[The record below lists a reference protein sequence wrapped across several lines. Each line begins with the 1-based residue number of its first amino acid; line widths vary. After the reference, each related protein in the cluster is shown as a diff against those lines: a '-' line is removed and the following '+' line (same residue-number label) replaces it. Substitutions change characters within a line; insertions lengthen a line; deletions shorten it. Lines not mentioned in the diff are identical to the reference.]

1 MNVYK
6 LLDLLKEKMI
16 VLEVQ
21 GDSLSYRGAKESVSS
36 ELLGMIRDQKKEIIE
51 VLNREKSGSGITS
64 AKRNGLLDSSFSQQ
78 RLWFLN
84 ELDPAAGSAYLIFDA
99 VHLAGKLH
107 VDILQAALDII
118 LNRHDVLRAQFSCV
132 DGKVMQE
139 SRENKP
145 FDLSIKNLQDASE
158 EDRHAAIVSAH
169 HDEVTKGFD
178 LSQGPLIRGQLLR
191 FSEEDHVFLVTQ
203 HHIVSDGWSI
213 GVLIQELTA
222 LYTAFY
228 QGSPDPLPPLAI
240 QYADYAAWQRNTL
253 QGATLQRQVSFWHRH
268 LAGAP
273 ALLELPTDRP
283 RSAEQ
288 SYQGGRVQVTLPAAL
303 ASGLRNLSRRHGV
316 TLFMTLF
323 GAWSVLLARL
333 SGQNDIVVGTPV
345 ANRERAELNPLIGFF
360 VNTLAL
366 RTQLGDDPSV
376 GALLARI
383 KATAL
388 EAYTHQDLPF
398 EQVVEALNPV
408 RSLSHSPLFQAIMVF
423 NNLPRP
429 DNLTLP
435 GLTLTAL
442 KLPSQTTQF
451 DLGLSLT
458 DHGNII
464 DGHIEYASDLFDHAT
479 AQRYAG
485 HFQTLLQS
493 MASDDTQAIS
503 QLALLTAPER

>member
-1 MNVYK
+1 MRTRFAPAEGGAVQVIAPPTAGFM
-6 LLDLLKEKMI
+6 LAMHDLQD
-16 VLEVQ
+16 VAQ
-21 GDSLSYRGAKESVSS
+21 AA
-36 ELLGMIRDQKKEIIE
+36 RD
-51 VLNREKSGSGITS
+51 
-64 AKRNGLLDSSFSQQ
+64 
-78 RLWFLN
+78 
-84 ELDPAAGSAYLIFDA
+84 DA
-99 VHLAGKLH
+99 VHTLFAEE
-107 VDILQAALDII
+107 AA
-118 LNRHDVLRAQFSCV
+118 A
-132 DGKVMQE
+132 
-139 SRENKP
+139 P
-145 FDLSIKNLQDASE
+145 FDLAN
-158 EDRHAAIVSAH
+158 
-169 HDEVTKGFD
+169 
-178 LSQGPLIRGQLLR
+178 GPLIRGRLLR
-191 FSEEDHVFLVTQ
+191 LSPQEHVLLVTQ
-203 HHIVSDGWSI
+203 HHIISDGWSI
-213 GVLIQELTA
+213 GVLIEEVNI
-222 LYTAFY
+222 LYTALS
-228 QGSPDPLPPLAI
+228 QGLPDPLPPLAI

-253 QGATLQRQVSFWHRH
+253 QGATLQRRVSFWRTH

-288 SYQGGRVQVTLPAAL
+288 SYKGNRVQVTLPAAL

-333 SGQNDIVVGTPV
+333 SGQNDIVIGTPV
-345 ANRERAELNPLIGFF
+345 ANRERAELDPLIGFF

-376 GALLARI
+376 GALLAQI

-408 RSLSHSPLFQAIMVF
+408 RSLSHSPLFQAMFGF
-423 NNLPRP
+423 NNTPRP
-429 DNLTLP
+429 DDLTLP

-442 KLPSQTTQF
+442 KLPSLTTQF
-451 DLGLSLT
+451 DLSLSLT
-458 DHGNII
+458 DLGDVI
-464 DGHIEYASDLFDHAT
+464 DGDIEYASDLFDHAT